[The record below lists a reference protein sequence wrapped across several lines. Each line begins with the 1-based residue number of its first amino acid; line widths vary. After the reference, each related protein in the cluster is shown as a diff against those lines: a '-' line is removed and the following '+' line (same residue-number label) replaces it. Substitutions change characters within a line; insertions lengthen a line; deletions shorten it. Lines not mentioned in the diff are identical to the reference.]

1 MKKPSLYSLLP
12 CAALGLGLTLTAA
25 PAADTDVIAEVGTQP
40 VIAGELVPFFE
51 NITATQKDALK
62 QNPAALNQTVRLL
75 LLQKVL
81 LKEAEASGWEKQP
94 EVAEELARLRQRA
107 IAESYLR
114 TVAKVPDGYPS
125 ESELKAFYE
134 SRKGSL
140 VVPRQFQ
147 LAQIYLA
154 NPKAADKATDEQARA
169 QLEAVGKKLKAAGAD
184 FAAIARTESEE
195 PQTAARGGE
204 VGWVAEASL
213 QPEIRAKLGAKGS
226 VTDAIRMGE
235 GYYFIKVLDVR
246 ESRTPTFEEAK
257 PQLTQAM
264 KTERFKQ
271 NQEAYLAKLQQQNP
285 MSINELA
292 LSKLLDTPKQ

>member
-1 MKKPSLYSLLP
+1 MKKPSLSSLLP
-12 CAALGLGLTLTAA
+12 LAAIGLGLTLTAA

-40 VIAGELVPFFE
+40 VNVGELVPFFE
-51 NITATQKDALK
+51 TFTAGQKDALK
-62 QNPAALNQTVRLL
+62 QNPSALNQTVRLL

-114 TVAKVPDGYPS
+114 TVAKVPDGYPG
-125 ESELKAFYE
+125 EAELKAFYDA
-134 SRKGSL
+134 RKGSL

-147 LAQIYLA
+147 LSQIYIA
-154 NPKAADKATDEQARA
+154 NPKTADKATDEQARA
-169 QLEAVGKKLKAAGAD
+169 QIEAVGKKLKQAGAD

-195 PQTAARGGE
+195 RQTAARGGE

-235 GYYFIKVLDVR
+235 GWYFIKVLDVR

-257 PQLTQAM
+257 PQLAKAM
-264 KTERFKQ
+264 KAERFKQ

-292 LSKLLDTPKQ
+292 LSKLLDTPKP